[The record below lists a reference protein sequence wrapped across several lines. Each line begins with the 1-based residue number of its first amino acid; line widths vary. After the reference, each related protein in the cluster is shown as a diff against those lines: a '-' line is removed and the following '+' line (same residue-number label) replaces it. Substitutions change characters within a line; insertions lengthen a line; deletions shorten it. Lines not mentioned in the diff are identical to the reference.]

1 MRDAYVLA
9 TGEKAAERLEF
20 QSSLGLYWQL
30 DHLNKAGIKE
40 GMSVIDIGCGVGAMT
55 THLAKLVGPLGK
67 VYAVDGSKE
76 QLEIAKNKANSEGLT
91 NIEFI
96 HSDIY
101 SIQELLIGKADI
113 IYIRFVLMHLTQP
126 VDAVKII
133 KNYLKPNGV
142 IASQESILKTF
153 DWFSDQVEI
162 VSELGNI
169 KNVDYNI
176 GERTE
181 DIFKQAEFER
191 VEVEYKQLKLNY
203 ENFKK
208 FVLISLYEWKDKAI
222 EAGVL
227 DEAKVALWE
236 DELYN
241 MSSEVEYTLA
251 KHAYVIASN
260 PTRILD

>member
-1 MRDAYVLA
+1 MSDTYILA

-20 QSSLGLYWQL
+20 QSSLGIHWSL

-40 GMSVIDIGCGVGAMT
+40 GMTVIDIGCGVGAMT

-67 VYAVDGSKE
+67 VYALDGSKE
-76 QLEIAKNKANSEGLT
+76 QLEMAKNKANSEGLT

-101 SIQELLIGKADI
+101 SLQDLLVGKADA
-113 IYIRFVLMHLTQP
+113 IYIRFVLMHLTKP
-126 VDAVKII
+126 LDAVKII

-153 DWFSDQVEI
+153 DWLSDQAEI

-169 KNVDYNI
+169 KGVDYNI
-176 GERTE
+176 GERTQ
-181 DIFKQAEFER
+181 DIFKQSGFER

-208 FVLISLYEWKDKAI
+208 IALLSLYEWKDKAI
-222 EAGVL
+222 KAQVL

-236 DELYN
+236 EELNN
-241 MSSEVEYTLA
+241 MSGEIEYTLA
-251 KHAYVIASN
+251 KQAYVVAFN
-260 PTRILD
+260 E